1 MSAPADLHYSEHHL
15 WVRRENDGSIIAG
28 VTHHAQAQ
36 LGDVVF
42 VDSPAPGRRL
52 AKHEVCG
59 IIESV
64 KTASD
69 LHAPVAGEVLA
80 VNPDLADRPETVNA
94 DPYGAWMFR
103 MKPDNPADVD
113 ALMSAGDYLNIVAA
127 DQG

>member
-1 MSAPADLHYSEHHL
+1 MSFPVDLKYSARHL
-15 WVRRENDGSIIAG
+15 WVRRDSEGMVIVG

-42 VDSPAPGRRL
+42 VDCPAPGRQL
-52 AKHEVCG
+52 AQDEVAG

-69 LHAPVAGEVLA
+69 LHAPVAGVVVA
-80 VNPDLADRPETVNA
+80 INPELADTPEKVNE

-103 MKPDNPADVD
+103 MKPDNDAELD
-113 ALMSAGDYLNIVAA
+113 ALLDAEQYQKLAESDAS
-127 DQG
+127 

>member
-1 MSAPADLHYSEHHL
+1 MSVPAELKYSTRHL
-15 WVRRENDGSIIAG
+15 WVRRESEGMVAVG

-52 AKHEVCG
+52 AQDEVVG

-69 LHAPVAGEVLA
+69 LHAPLAGAVVA
-80 VNPDLADRPETVNA
+80 VNPELADTPEKVNE

-103 MKPDNPADVD
+103 MKPDNEADID
-113 ALMSAGDYLNIVAA
+113 ALLNAA
-127 DQG
+127 QYQKLAESDAA